1 MNHHPL
7 QNAWPLSVL
16 PHYAEQL
23 CASCMGLILR
33 SLFLLLS
40 VAGALIGSWFV
51 VRALGLTAER
61 ATPTGE
67 PTARPVSGGMDIGR
81 LLPPLPLSLADPA
94 EPPPEVDPP
103 SLVFVDSRA
112 KARATVLI
120 NGREVGK
127 SPYMGQI
134 RCETNQLVVVE
145 LEYPDGT
152 RVTKSAPCAE
162 EIRVTH

>member
-1 MNHHPL
+1 
-7 QNAWPLSVL
+7 
-16 PHYAEQL
+16 
-23 CASCMGLILR
+23 MGLILR

-40 VAGALIGSWFV
+40 VAGALIGAWFV
-51 VRALGLTAER
+51 VRALGLTAGR
-61 ATPTGE
+61 SPATGE
-67 PTARPVSGGMDIGR
+67 STSHPVSGGMEISR
-81 LLPPLPLSLADPA
+81 LLPPLPLSIADPA
-94 EPPPEVDPP
+94 EPPADVEDPP

-112 KARATVLI
+112 EARATVLI

-134 RCETNQLVVVE
+134 RCETSQPVVVE

-152 RVTKSAPCAE
+152 RVTKNAPCSD